1 MGTTKHNKKYINP
14 ADFQQDRYPV
24 TFIIGAR
31 GVGKTIGAL
40 KDKLLKNYENKTMFI
55 YLRRYQT
62 EIDTASF
69 NLKLLSELIGHV
81 VSRNVAEDRNG
92 RKFESLLVD
101 NVPVCYLLS
110 LSTASKY
117 KSNDYSLVTE
127 IVYDEFIDP
136 RGRELKNETRLFLN
150 FAMTV
155 FRDFSKYKALFLANA
170 TNLYNCYFLDFE
182 ILPKYRI
189 TKFSKLGIKLVMYDT
204 SEELYNEHK
213 HSILGR
219 QVELIEGAN
228 NSSLENNF
236 DNQYDDFIA
245 KLSKKAKYRATL
257 RLDTIDYGLYQE
269 KHYAV
274 VSNKADLSFTTAFAM
289 RMDDASDER
298 PVIDY
303 RQIMIMIN
311 NFKNGQLRFSDVKT
325 RSQWLKFFKAPYANS
340 SSI

>member
-14 ADFQQDRYPV
+14 ADFQQERYPV

-69 NLKLLSELIGHV
+69 NLTLLSQLIGHV

-136 RGRELKNETRLFLN
+136 RGRN
-150 FAMTV
+150 
-155 FRDFSKYKALFLANA
+155 
-170 TNLYNCYFLDFE
+170 
-182 ILPKYRI
+182 
-189 TKFSKLGIKLVMYDT
+189 
-204 SEELYNEHK
+204 
-213 HSILGR
+213 
-219 QVELIEGAN
+219 
-228 NSSLENNF
+228 
-236 DNQYDDFIA
+236 
-245 KLSKKAKYRATL
+245 
-257 RLDTIDYGLYQE
+257 
-269 KHYAV
+269 
-274 VSNKADLSFTTAFAM
+274 
-289 RMDDASDER
+289 
-298 PVIDY
+298 
-303 RQIMIMIN
+303 
-311 NFKNGQLRFSDVKT
+311 
-325 RSQWLKFFKAPYANS
+325 
-340 SSI
+340 

>member
-55 YLRRYQT
+55 YLRRFQT

-69 NLKLLSELIGHV
+69 NLTLLSQLIGHV

-127 IVYDEFIDP
+127 IIYDEFIDP

-204 SEELYNEHK
+204 SEELYKEHK

-257 RLDTIDYGLYQE
+257 RLDNIDYGLYQE

-274 VSNKADLSFTTAFAM
+274 VSNKADLSFTTAYSM
-289 RMDDASDER
+289 RMDDASDDR

>member
-1 MGTTKHNKKYINP
+1 MDYRNSAKEILLAIGGKENLASAAHCST
-14 ADFQQDRYPV
+14 RLRL
-24 TFIIGAR
+24 IIGDNAKIDKETLENIDVVK
-31 GVGKTIGAL
+31 GV
-40 KDKLLKNYENKTMFI
+40 
-55 YLRRYQT
+55 
-62 EIDTASF
+62 
-69 NLKLLSELIGHV
+69 
-81 VSRNVAEDRNG
+81 
-92 RKFESLLVD
+92 FESAGQLQIIIGTGTV
-101 NVPVCYLLS
+101 N
-110 LSTASKY
+110 K
-117 KSNDYSLVTE
+117 
-127 IVYDEFIDP
+127 VYDEFIDP

-170 TNLYNCYFLDFE
+170 TNLYNCYFSDFE

-204 SEELYNEHK
+204 SEQLYNEHK

-236 DNQYDDFIA
+236 DNQFDDFIA

-257 RLDTIDYGLYQE
+257 RLDNIDYGLYQE